1 MKANVIATVANA
13 INGYAV
19 QTAKEHVLIATEFVT
34 PATADNR
41 ALGAIY
47 YASQWALA
55 IESMVKCRKAYKA
68 NGWTG
73 VGKQYLLSAGKA
85 WAVDH
90 VVRRNIAAIMAANVL
105 AAEKAATTQKTETT
119 VNTVNVETFG
129 FNVDVDQIVK
139 NAMAGMEAN
148 LQSSL

>member
-1 MKANVIATVANA
+1 MKANFIAKTANA
-13 INGYAV
+13 IQAYAT
-19 QTAKEHVLIATEFVT
+19 QTAKEHVLIAMEFSR
-34 PATADNR
+34 PSAPNNR

-47 YASQWALA
+47 YSAHWALA
-55 IESMVKCRKAYKA
+55 IEMAMKCRKAYKT

-90 VVRRNIAAIMAANVL
+90 VVRRNVAAIMAANVL